1 MQKVLDF
8 IIQNWRLL
16 LEVFCAI
23 IALVLFICRKKPV
36 KVLDTVKECISRL
49 LPYVIKEAEKTDL
62 KGEDKMVFALQTLY
76 ALLKDFG
83 YEEVYNNYRDFAREQ
98 IELILST
105 PQKKEVS
112 KSEK

>member
-1 MQKVLDF
+1 MKIVIEF
-8 IIQNWRLL
+8 IIENWRLIV
-16 LEVFCAI
+16 EVVCAI

-105 PQKKEVS
+105 PQKKER
-112 KSEK
+112 

>member
-1 MQKVLDF
+1 MQEILVF
-8 IIQNWRLL
+8 ILENWQWMV
-16 LEVFCAI
+16 EVIAAI
-23 IALVLFICRKKPV
+23 IALVLFIVRKKPV

-105 PQKKEVS
+105 PQKKEDS
-112 KSEK
+112 KREK

>member
-1 MQKVLDF
+1 MKQILEFLVK
-8 IIQNWRLL
+8 NWRLI
-16 LEVFCAI
+16 LEVVCALV
-23 IALVLFICRKKPV
+23 ALVLFICRKKPV

-105 PQKKEVS
+105 PQKKEENHC
-112 KSEK
+112 EK

>member
-8 IIQNWRLL
+8 IIQNWRLIV
-16 LEVFCAI
+16 EIVFVLV
-23 IALVLFICRKKPV
+23 ALVLFICKKKPV

-105 PQKKEVS
+105 PQKKE
-112 KSEK
+112 ENHCE

>member
-1 MQKVLDF
+1 MSGVINFL
-8 IIQNWRLL
+8 IQNWRLIV
-16 LEVFCAI
+16 EIICAI

-105 PQKKEVS
+105 PQKKER
-112 KSEK
+112 